1 MNARPNPITGDSLP
15 DTAANEAT
23 PAPTREAAR
32 VPPHSA
38 WIAPAVLIAAWGVP
52 GLGHALQRRWGRALG
67 FFLAVAGLALTG
79 YWLRGEVFGPRA
91 HESFG
96 TLGFVA
102 DAASGVFYFLAHS
115 IEHSGPDISRATGNY
130 GTRFIAA
137 AGLVNL
143 IAVIDA
149 VETAIGRRG

>member
-1 MNARPNPITGDSLP
+1 MNARPDGITEDSLP
-15 DTAANEAT
+15 DPAANDT
-23 PAPTREAAR
+23 APPEVRTAQSDRR
-32 VPPHSA
+32 QSA
-38 WIAPAVLIAAWGVP
+38 WLALAVLIAGWVVP

-67 FFLAVAGLALTG
+67 FFVAAGGLAITG
-79 YWLRGEVFGPRA
+79 YWLRGEVFGAHA

-102 DAASGVFYFLAHS
+102 DASSGAFYFLAHS
-115 IEHSGPDISRATGNY
+115 IERAGPDISRATGNY

-143 IAVIDA
+143 IAIIDA
-149 VETAIGRRG
+149 IETAIGRRG